1 MKKSSAWK
9 MVCIVFVF
17 CAALAIFLT
26 QTAQA
31 QTLTTLYAFSISS
44 DGAYPYAGLVQGTDG
59 NFYGTTSAGGA
70 YYLCNQSPYICGMVF
85 KITPAGT
92 LTNLYDFCFW
102 GACGDGAT
110 PFAGLVQA
118 TDGNFY
124 GTTEQGGSGCY
135 PWGCGT
141 VFKITPAGTLTT
153 LHRFDV
159 TDGAFP
165 YAGLVQATDG
175 NFYGTTFQGGGASG
189 NCGDFGC
196 GTVFKITAG
205 GTLTTLHSFCTQTNC
220 PDGAEPYAGLV
231 QATEGNFYGTTQYG
245 GTSGNCGGYNCG
257 TVFKITAGGTL
268 TTLHSFEGTD
278 GAVPLATLVQ
288 ATDGNFYGTTL
299 YGGTSGNCGAD
310 RCGTIFKITPAGTL
324 TMLHSFDDTDGSA
337 PYGALIQATDGNFY
351 GTTEGGNSGGHY
363 DVFGTVFSL
372 TGPGPQLIPTTTV
385 LMTAPN
391 PSNLGQAVTM
401 TATVTA
407 QDGSIPTG
415 TVVFESNGARSGRP
429 R

>member
-44 DGAYPYAGLVQGTDG
+44 DGAYPY
-59 NFYGTTSAGGA
+59 
-70 YYLCNQSPYICGMVF
+70 
-85 KITPAGT
+85 
-92 LTNLYDFCFW
+92 
-102 GACGDGAT
+102 
-110 PFAGLVQA
+110 AGLVQA

-189 NCGDFGC
+189 NCGDFGCGTVFKITAGGTLTTLHSFCTQTNCPDGAKPHAGLVQATDGNFYGTTSGGGASGNCGDYGC